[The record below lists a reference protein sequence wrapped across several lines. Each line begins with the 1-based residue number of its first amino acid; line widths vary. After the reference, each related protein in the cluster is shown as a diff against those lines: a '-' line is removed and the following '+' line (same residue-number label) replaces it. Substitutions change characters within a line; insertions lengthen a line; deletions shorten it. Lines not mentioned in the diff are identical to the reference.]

1 MIGQKEGYHF
11 AVVPVRVRILLQFG
25 FGFGFLFGQGEMLQY
40 NFF

>member
-1 MIGQKEGYHF
+1 MIGQKEGHHF
-11 AVVPVRVRILLQFG
+11 AVVPVRVCILLQFG